1 MEWKVGKT
9 ILLHKAGD
17 AENPANYRPIT
28 LTSILYR
35 IIFGRI
41 SQEMMG
47 FEDREKGKSVFSLQQ
62 KGFVPR
68 ISGCGQHTYM
78 ANMAINRAMSE
89 RRELYIIAN

>member
-1 MEWKVGKT
+1 MMVAFMKSLLAGGKCPEEWKVGKT
-9 ILLHKAGD
+9 ILLYKAGD

-47 FEDREKGKSVFSLQQ
+47 FEDRDKGKSVFSLQQ

-68 ISGCGQHTYM
+68 IQ
-78 ANMAINRAMSE
+78 R
-89 RRELYIIAN
+89 IIDQ